1 MLLLPRR
8 GVVHNQQ
15 LLLQSWQPGADV
27 PMQRRAC
34 RAAATAA
41 IATAAATH
49 ARRRALQA
57 TTGPSNSQ
65 DTQDNIVPELQWED
79 SSSRSSSSVEYCP
92 AEAEISTACLDELC
106 GTMVGTTPSV
116 QKEAHW
122 RQAE

>member
-41 IATAAATH
+41 IATTAS
-49 ARRRALQA
+49 RAGA
-57 TTGPSNSQ
+57 STPP
-65 DTQDNIVPELQWED
+65 V
-79 SSSRSSSSVEYCP
+79 RH
-92 AEAEISTACLDELC
+92 EA
-106 GTMVGTTPSV
+106 
-116 QKEAHW
+116 
-122 RQAE
+122 